1 MKCSLW
7 LTCRDKQKGPRHR
20 CDQFRIL
27 KQVGDVS
34 EFGFL
39 EMIPRGETVDDPDE
53 EDPLTPKTR
62 KSTGSSSRV
71 EELAQGGH
79 RKAKRLLQEL
89 DANQRDLP
97 DFDVEDPGG
106 NFILTAMRDAYD
118 ADTNTI
124 RDLKVD
130 DRDLKRAHNYWDF
143 CTTVSGKSL
152 KPPFARQLWVAA
164 LLLGE
169 YCPRC
174 TRTKWVDDIQ
184 NIPVDMDPA
193 DLARKMVL
201 LKAGR
206 CPKCGAHKSELILGD
221 EMVGYNQLVM
231 CVGQRG
237 GKSAFNSTLAAN
249 HLHVLLKA
257 PRLSSICRGIQD
269 FTPLTFTFVGLTAG
283 RAIRLLW
290 NPFVEIIKANDWFKS
305 YFSMM
310 DSYGKDHGVEYY
322 KSNVLFMR
330 FLHKNIDVYPMGPV
344 KRSLRGDTRVL
355 AAVDELGWFPLSKNA
370 VDDDSPDEEDDAR
383 EHANADEVF
392 ASLDNSLMTMRTE
405 VYDLYRR
412 GIDNVPTGLMLNL
425 SSPQSQRDKIMR
437 LLKESGDPEALSL
450 GVQLPTWEIS
460 PLYTKDHPVI
470 RAAYRKN
477 AIKAERDFGANPP
490 ALNSS
495 MFPDATLE
503 PLYAEER
510 KNTHSI
516 KTISTRGEDDED
528 QDDTVIHRTRAELIE
543 VSLPQEFPPS
553 IIALDAGLTGN
564 SFAINVAYPSGTT
577 LKVLTLLEIIPR
589 RGTQI
594 DFPAMYQNVI
604 KPLIKL
610 MNAKALAADR
620 WNSITTLQT
629 AKDDFPDLVCM
640 QVSLKARDFS
650 AFIASTNDGEIE
662 YPTLEVPIAEIKDV
676 TNYRKQL
683 QGMPSAHTFL
693 QYLTTKLVNGT
704 LTKGDGYTDDILRSV
719 MVSHAM
725 AFNPKIQEHL
735 AKFRHI
741 GTGAKAGVTNSAVFT
756 ASRGRY
762 PGT

>member
-1 MKCSLW
+1 
-7 LTCRDKQKGPRHR
+7 
-20 CDQFRIL
+20 
-27 KQVGDVS
+27 VS

-39 EMIPRGETVDDPDE
+39 DVVPRGETDDPFS
-53 EDPLTPKTR
+53 PKMQ
-62 KSTGSSSRV
+62 KSTVSSSKV
-71 EELAQGGH
+71 ELLAQEGS
-79 RKAKRLLQEL
+79 RKAKGLIRQLDGQSSQEI
-89 DANQRDLP
+89 P
-97 DFDVEDPGG
+97 DFDVDDPGG
-106 NFILTAMRDAYD
+106 NFILEAMRNAYD
-118 ADTNTI
+118 PETNTI

-130 DRDLKRAHNYWDF
+130 DRDLRRAENYWDF
-143 CTTVSGKSL
+143 CTTLSGKSL

-174 TRTKWVDDIQ
+174 TRKRWVEDIH
-184 NIPVDMDPA
+184 NIPVDMDPV
-193 DLARKMVL
+193 DLSKKLVL
-201 LKAGR
+201 LKSGR
-206 CPKCGAHKSELILGD
+206 CPKCGASKSELVLGG

-249 HLHVLLKA
+249 HLHALLKA

-305 YFSMM
+305 YFTMM
-310 DSYGKDHGVEYY
+310 DHYGKEHGVEYY

-405 VYDLYRR
+405 VYDLYKR
-412 GIDNVPTGLMLNL
+412 GISNVPTGLMLNL

-437 LLKESGDPEALSL
+437 LLKESEDPEALSL

-470 RAAYRKN
+470 RAAYKKN
-477 AIKAERDFGANPP
+477 ATKAERDFGANPP

-495 MFPDATLE
+495 MFPDSTLE
-503 PLYAEER
+503 PLYAADR

-516 KTISTRGEDDED
+516 VTTTTGSSEEEDDD
-528 QDDTVIHRTRAELIE
+528 SVIHRTKAKLSLIE
-543 VSLPQEFPPS
+543 MPKEFPPS
-553 IIALDAGLTGN
+553 IISLDAGLTGN
-564 SFAINVAYPSGTT
+564 SFAVTVAYPEGST
-577 LKVLTLLEIIPR
+577 LRVRTLLEIIPKK
-589 RGTQI
+589 GTQI
-594 DFPAMYQNVI
+594 DFPAVYQHVI
-604 KPLIKL
+604 KPLVLL

-629 AKDDFPDLVCM
+629 AKDDFPDLICK
-640 QVSLKARDFS
+640 QISLNARDFS

-662 YPTLEVPIAEIKDV
+662 YPMLEMPVEEIREV
-676 TNYRKQL
+676 TNYKKQL
-683 QGMPSAHTFL
+683 QGMPSAHTYL
-693 QYLTTKLVNGT
+693 QYLTTKLVNGA

-719 MVSHAM
+719 MVAHAM
-725 AFNPKIQEHL
+725 AFNPKVKEHL

-741 GTGAKAGVTNSAVFT
+741 GGNATEGVTRSAVFS

-762 PGT
+762 PGS